1 MKIAIAADH
10 AGFEYKEALKA
21 YLEEKGYEVTD
32 YGTNSPEST
41 DYPDYAHPLAT
52 AVADGTYPFGVSVC
66 GSGQGMCITTNKH
79 AGVRAALV
87 WNEEISALARQ
98 HNNANVLCLPS
109 RFIDLDYAKKLLDIF
124 LNTEFEGGRHQ
135 RRVGKI

>member
-10 AGFEYKEALKA
+10 AGFEYKEALKT

>member
-10 AGFEYKEALKA
+10 AGFEYKEALSA
-21 YLEEKGYEVTD
+21 YLKEKGFEVTD

-52 AVADGTYPFGVSVC
+52 AVADGTYPFGISVC
-66 GSGQGMCITTNKH
+66 GSGQGMCMTTNKH

-87 WNEEISALARQ
+87 WNEEITSLARQ
-98 HNNANVLCLPS
+98 HNNANVICVPA
-109 RFIDLDYAKKLLDIF
+109 RFIDLDYAKKLIDIF
-124 LNTEFEGGRHQ
+124 LSTEFEGGRHQ

>member
-32 YGTNSPEST
+32 YGTHSPEST

>member
-10 AGFEYKEALKA
+10 AGFEYKEALKT

-32 YGTNSPEST
+32 YGTHSPEST

>member
-1 MKIAIAADH
+1 MKIAIAADN
-10 AGFEYKEALKA
+10 AGFEYKEALKT

>member
-10 AGFEYKEALKA
+10 AGFEYKEELKS

-52 AVADGTYPFGVSVC
+52 AVADRTYPFGISVC

-87 WNEEISALARQ
+87 WNEEITALARQ
-98 HNNANVLCLPS
+98 HNNANIVCVPA
-109 RFIDLDYAKKLLDIF
+109 RFIDLDYAKKLIDIF
-124 LNTEFEGGRHQ
+124 LETEFEGGRHE

>member
-10 AGFEYKEALKA
+10 AGFEYKEALKS
-21 YLEEKGYEVTD
+21 YLESKGHEVTD
-32 YGTNSPEST
+32 YGTSSNEST

-52 AVADGTYPFGVSVC
+52 AVADGTYPMGVSVC
-66 GSGQGMCITTNKH
+66 GSGQGMCMTTNKH

-87 WNEEISALARQ
+87 WNEEIASLARQ
-98 HNNANVLCLPS
+98 HNNANVVCVPS
-109 RFIDLDYAKKLLDIF
+109 RFIELDFAKKLIDIF
-124 LNTEFEGGRHQ
+124 LETEFEGGRHA